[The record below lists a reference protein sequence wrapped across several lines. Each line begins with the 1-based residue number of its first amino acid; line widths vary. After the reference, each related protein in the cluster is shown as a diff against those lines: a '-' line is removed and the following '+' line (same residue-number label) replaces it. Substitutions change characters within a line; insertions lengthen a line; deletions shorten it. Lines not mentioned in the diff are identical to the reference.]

1 MAAQRTF
8 SRMVSDI
15 ASAAV
20 WASLGAS
27 LVIHGCAQDTVR
39 AEPTAT
45 RHPLPPPPGPV
56 AVRPAPAPV
65 APTPPP
71 APVYADRPSIP
82 SREPDVRIRIA
93 VLRSANATVRLANPS
108 GKLMMQCAGL
118 APRAMRTPL
127 DVRQTASGWRVTE
140 GAGAAR
146 SASFDVALNGAIEFH
161 PPAGSQGVVTY
172 NRTNWPGPI
181 RIQPVD
187 EAPGALDLV
196 VDVPLERYLPGVL
209 AQELFASWNAET
221 FRAQAI
227 AARSFAICEHAQW
240 SGVRHYDLVAGE
252 ASQAWV
258 GETKAAKPRD
268 AVASTRGMV
277 LAFEGRVVPAYYSS
291 TCGGTPANADESLTR
306 NPNHGIGPL
315 SAGDAAANAHRD
327 CCANS
332 TGKYRWQQ
340 AFAMP
345 ALCAQLR
352 HWASDQLDARNERN
366 ERIRM
371 ARAGAP
377 ASPLPAP
384 TASVPA
390 GTNVSSAIPEEP
402 LGAHQPATGAVTA
415 STTASP
421 AAAPSTPLPA
431 QLASASRL
439 PASNGIVDIADDAP
453 LEQLSGITAIRAI
466 EVASSNSAGR
476 PNRLRITDA
485 QGRTFEMRAEE
496 FRRAVNYAG
505 EGQPT
510 PKQRLNSSHLSSAT
524 VRGGEVVFV
533 GQGLGHGVGMCQF
546 GAEAKALAG
555 MKAPA
560 ILGIYYPGAAVVRA
574 Y

>member
-1 MAAQRTF
+1 MAAQRTL

-27 LVIHGCAQDTVR
+27 LVIHGCAQDAVR
-39 AEPTAT
+39 PEPTAT
-45 RHPLPPPPGPV
+45 RRTLPPPPGPV

-65 APTPPP
+65 PPAPPP
-71 APVYADRPSIP
+71 APVYEERPSIP

-93 VLRSANATVRLANPS
+93 ALRSANATVRLSNPS
-108 GKLMMQCAGL
+108 GKLMMQGAGL

-140 GAGAAR
+140 GAGAPR
-146 SASFDVALNGAIEFH
+146 SASFDVALAGAIEFH
-161 PPAGSQGVVTY
+161 PPAGAQGVVAY
-172 NRTNWPGPI
+172 NRTNWPGPV

-209 AQELFASWNAET
+209 AQELYASWSAET

-227 AARSFAICEHAQW
+227 AARSFAICEHAHW
-240 SGVRHYDLVAGE
+240 SDVRHYDLVAGE

-306 NPNHGIGPL
+306 NPNHGIAPL

-327 CCANS
+327 CCSNS
-332 TGKYRWQQ
+332 KGKYRWEQS
-340 AFAMP
+340 FAMP
-345 ALCAQLR
+345 SLCAQLR
-352 HWASDQLDARNERN
+352 HWASDQLEARNERD
-366 ERIRM
+366 ERLRM
-371 ARAGAP
+371 ARTGAP
-377 ASPLPAP
+377 AAPLAAP

-390 GTNVSSAIPEEP
+390 GTNVASAIPEEP
-402 LGAHQPATGAVTA
+402 LGAQQPAAGAAT
-415 STTASP
+415 P
-421 AAAPSTPLPA
+421 AATPAAPLAA
-431 QLASASRL
+431 QVASASRL
-439 PASNGIVDIADDAP
+439 PARNGIVDIADDAP
-453 LEQLSGITAIRAI
+453 LEQLAGITAIRAI
-466 EVASSNSAGR
+466 EVSSSNSAGR

-505 EGQPT
+505 EGQPV
-510 PKQRLNSSHLSSAT
+510 PKQRINSSHLVSAT
-524 VRGGEVVFV
+524 VRGAEVVFT
-533 GQGLGHGVGMCQF
+533 GQGYGHGVGMCQF

-555 MKAPA
+555 LKAPA
-560 ILGIYYPGAAVVRA
+560 ILGTYYPGAAVVRA

>member
-1 MAAQRTF
+1 MAAQRTL

-27 LVIHGCAQDTVR
+27 LVIHGCAQDAVR
-39 AEPTAT
+39 PEPTAT
-45 RHPLPPPPGPV
+45 RRPLPPPPAPV

-65 APTPPP
+65 APTLPP
-71 APVYADRPSIP
+71 APVYEERPSIP

-93 VLRSANATVRLANPS
+93 ALRSANAKVPLSNPS
-108 GKLMMQCAGL
+108 GKLMMQGAGL
-118 APRAMRTPL
+118 APRAMRTP
-127 DVRQTASGWRVTE
+127 VEVCQTASGWRVTE
-140 GAGAAR
+140 GAGASR
-146 SASFDVALNGAIEFH
+146 SASFDVSLKGPIEFH

-172 NRTNWPGPI
+172 NRTNWPGPV

-187 EAPGALDLV
+187 DAPGALDLV

-209 AQELFASWNAET
+209 AQELYASWSVET

-227 AARSFAICEHAQW
+227 AARSFSICEHAQW
-240 SGVRHYDLVAGE
+240 SGVRHYDMVAGE

-258 GETKAAKPRD
+258 GEVKAAKPRD

-291 TCGGTPANADESLTR
+291 TCGGTPANADESLTH

-332 TGKYRWQQ
+332 KGKYRWQQ

-352 HWASDQLDARNERN
+352 LWATEQREARNERD
-366 ERIRM
+366 ERLRL
-371 ARAGAP
+371 ARAGAL

-384 TASVPA
+384 TASAPA

-402 LGAHQPATGAVTA
+402 LGAHQPAAGAAPA
-415 STTASP
+415 STATVP
-421 AAAPSTPLPA
+421 AA
-431 QLASASRL
+431 QIASASRL

-485 QGRTFEMRAEE
+485 QGRTFEMRAEA
-496 FRRAVNYAG
+496 FRLAVNYAA
-505 EGQPT
+505 EGQPA
-510 PKQRLNSSHLSSAT
+510 PKQRINSSHLVSAT
-524 VRGGEVVFV
+524 LRGADGAEVVFV
-533 GQGLGHGVGMCQF
+533 GQGYGHGVGMCQF
-546 GAEAKALAG
+546 GAESKALAG
-555 MKAPA
+555 LKAPA
-560 ILGIYYPGAAVVRA
+560 ILGIYYPGSAIVRA

>member
-1 MAAQRTF
+1 
-8 SRMVSDI
+8 MVSDI

-27 LVIHGCAQDTVR
+27 LVIHGCAQDAVR
-39 AEPTAT
+39 PEPTAT
-45 RHPLPPPPGPV
+45 RRPLPPPPAPV

-65 APTPPP
+65 APTLPP
-71 APVYADRPSIP
+71 APVYEERPSIP

-93 VLRSANATVRLANPS
+93 ALRSANAKVPLSNPS
-108 GKLMMQCAGL
+108 GKLMMQGAGL
-118 APRAMRTPL
+118 APRAMRTP
-127 DVRQTASGWRVTE
+127 VEVCQTASGWRVTE
-140 GAGAAR
+140 GAGAPR
-146 SASFDVALNGAIEFH
+146 STPRDIPLNGPIEFH

-187 EAPGALDLV
+187 DAPGALDLV

-209 AQELFASWNAET
+209 AKELYESWNAET

-227 AARSFAICEHAQW
+227 AARSFSICEHAQW
-240 SGVRHYDLVAGE
+240 SGVRHYDMVAGE

-258 GETKAAKPRD
+258 GEVKAAKPRD

-315 SAGDAAANAHRD
+315 SAGDAAANARRD

-332 TGKYRWQQ
+332 KGKYRWQQ

-352 HWASDQLDARNERN
+352 LWATDQLDARNERD

-371 ARAGAP
+371 ARTGTP

-384 TASVPA
+384 TASAPA

-402 LGAHQPATGAVTA
+402 LGAHQPAAGAAPASTA
-415 STTASP
+415 SAP
-421 AAAPSTPLPA
+421 AAPLPA
-431 QLASASRL
+431 QIASASRL

-466 EVASSNSAGR
+466 EVATSNSAGR

-496 FRRAVNYAG
+496 FRRAVNYAA
-505 EGQPT
+505 EGQPA
-510 PKQRLNSSHLSSAT
+510 PKQRINSSHLVSAT
-524 VRGGEVVFV
+524 LRGAEVVFV
-533 GQGLGHGVGMCQF
+533 GQGYGHGVGMCQF
-546 GAEAKALAG
+546 GAESKALAG
-555 MKAPA
+555 LKAPA

>member
-1 MAAQRTF
+1 MAAQRTL

-27 LVIHGCAQDTVR
+27 LVIHGCAQDAVR
-39 AEPTAT
+39 PEPTAT
-45 RHPLPPPPGPV
+45 RRPLPPPPGPV
-56 AVRPAPAPV
+56 AVRPAPAPEV
-65 APTPPP
+65 PTPPP
-71 APVYADRPSIP
+71 APVHEERPSIP

-93 VLRSANATVRLANPS
+93 ALRSANATVRLSNPS
-108 GKLMMQCAGL
+108 GKVMMQGAGL
-118 APRAMRTPL
+118 APRAMRTPV

-146 SASFDVALNGAIEFH
+146 SASFDVSLNGPIEFH
-161 PPAGSQGVVTY
+161 PPAGAHGVIAC
-172 NRTNWPGPI
+172 NGTNWPGPLC
-181 RIQPVD
+181 IQPVD

-196 VDVPLERYLPGVL
+196 VNVPLERYLPGVL
-209 AQELFASWNAET
+209 AQELYASWNAET

-277 LAFEGRVVPAYYSS
+277 LTFEGRVVPAYYSS
-291 TCGGTPANADESLTR
+291 SCGGTPANADESLTR
-306 NPNHGIGPL
+306 NPNHGIAPL

-332 TGKYRWQQ
+332 QSKGKYRWEQT
-340 AFAMP
+340 FAMP

-352 HWASDQLDARNERN
+352 HWASDQLDARNERDD
-366 ERIRM
+366 RIRT

-384 TASVPA
+384 TASAPI
-390 GTNVSSAIPEEP
+390 GTNVSSAIPEEA
-402 LGAHQPATGAVTA
+402 LGAHQPAAGAAPTA
-415 STTASP
+415 PGSP
-421 AAAPSTPLPA
+421 APA
-431 QLASASRL
+431 QVVSAARL
-439 PASNGIVDIADDAP
+439 PATNGIVDIADDAP
-453 LEQLSGITAIRAI
+453 LEQLSGITGIRAI
-466 EVASSNSAGR
+466 GIASSNSAGR
-476 PNRLRITDA
+476 PNRVRITDA

-505 EGQPT
+505 EGQPA
-510 PKQRLNSSHLSSAT
+510 PKQRINSSHLSSAA
-524 VRGGEVVFV
+524 VRGTEVVFV
-533 GQGLGHGVGMCQF
+533 GQGYGHGVGMCQF

-555 MKAPA
+555 LKAPA